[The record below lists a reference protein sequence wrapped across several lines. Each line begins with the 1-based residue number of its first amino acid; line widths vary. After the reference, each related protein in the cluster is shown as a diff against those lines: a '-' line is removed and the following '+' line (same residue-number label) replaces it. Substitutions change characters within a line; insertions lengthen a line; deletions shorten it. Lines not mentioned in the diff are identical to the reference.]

1 MVRIK
6 TTQNLYIL
14 LRMQMTFREASPL
27 NPHGKISQ
35 AFVFES
41 FNGRG
46 QSGIHLACRL
56 RKLIL
61 LKLEITMRTSHP
73 LTDKKLVRLYELL
86 WLGYAVA
93 AAIVFVLT
101 DFAFA
106 AIVIMSLLGIALV
119 FGGMMGVLPE
129 IVGDD

>member
-1 MVRIK
+1 
-6 TTQNLYIL
+6 
-14 LRMQMTFREASPL
+14 
-27 NPHGKISQ
+27 
-35 AFVFES
+35 
-41 FNGRG
+41 
-46 QSGIHLACRL
+46 
-56 RKLIL
+56 
-61 LKLEITMRTSHP
+61 MRTSHP